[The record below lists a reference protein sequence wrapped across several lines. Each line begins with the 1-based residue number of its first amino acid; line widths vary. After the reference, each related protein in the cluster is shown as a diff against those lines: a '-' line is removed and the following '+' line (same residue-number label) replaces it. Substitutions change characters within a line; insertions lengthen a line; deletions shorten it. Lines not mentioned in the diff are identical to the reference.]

1 MWHEILGIINIH
13 HCIHKLTTKI
23 VLCFLNAISI
33 LWMAKTI
40 NDNGEIRLLNDVIH
54 TVTHASLCLTKREA
68 KIQCD
73 ILKFW
78 FPWREQRKLR
88 GGKNLSL
95 SWLTLLMK
103 KMSKEKKRDEDQTER
118 ERRHPFKPHYSLVS
132 QRSPSNRTLRH
143 SLLRWGWTVSHSIW
157 FWWEGASL
165 PIIGVYITCS
175 QLEHMHC
182 GTLSSPA
189 WETNTNN

>member
-1 MWHEILGIINIH
+1 MMSRTRSNT
-13 HCIHKLTTKI
+13 HKPLSDI
-23 VLCFLNAISI
+23 
-33 LWMAKTI
+33 
-40 NDNGEIRLLNDVIH
+40 
-54 TVTHASLCLTKREA
+54 KREA
-68 KIQCD
+68 EIRCD

-103 KMSKEKKRDEDQTER
+103 KNEQGEKERWGPER
-118 ERRHPFKPHYSLVS
+118 EREKERTFKPQYSLVS

-157 FWWEGASL
+157 FWMEGASL

-189 WETNTNN
+189 WERNTNN